1 MKGSIHPNFVELL
14 LAIVAGAIV
23 VFFRLFALLVWLLS

>member
-14 LAIVAGAIV
+14 VAIAKVAIQLI
-23 VFFRLFALLVWLLS
+23 FRVFALFGWLLS